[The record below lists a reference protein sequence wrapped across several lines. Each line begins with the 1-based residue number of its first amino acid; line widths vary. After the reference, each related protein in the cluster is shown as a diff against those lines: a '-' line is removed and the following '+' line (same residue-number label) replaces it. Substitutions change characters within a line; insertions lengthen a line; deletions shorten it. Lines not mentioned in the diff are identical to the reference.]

1 MITTLTAT
9 TTDRIVSALLA
20 EEGASG
26 GSHVLTLIIDID
38 AAGLEDALAAA
49 HGASL
54 DHPCRIVAV
63 VRPDPGD
70 EAVTG
75 PRSRD
80 GHVSSDLPGHLD
92 AEIRV
97 GHDAGAGETLVL
109 RPWGEAA
116 EHVDTLVVPFLLP
129 DVPVVAWWPTAPP
142 ACPSTSPL
150 GRLASTRITNT
161 PALDDPVTALKALAP
176 AFTPGDIDLAW
187 TRITLWRAMVASTL
201 DPVLREGAVRGVVIA
216 GEPENAS
223 IALMIRWLALR
234 TEVAVEQVDVPG
246 FSGIASIT
254 VTTPSGEIVIARMDQ
269 ERAAITRPG
278 GGAPQV
284 VTMPRREPITTMN
297 EELRRLTP
305 DLVFGEVL
313 ASFAAECCH
322 GSEED
327 RP

>member
-20 EEGASG
+20 EGGASG
-26 GSHVLTLIIDID
+26 GSHVLTLMIDTD

-63 VRPDPGD
+63 VRPDPED
-70 EAVTG
+70 DAATG

-80 GHVSSDLPGHLD
+80 GHVPSDLSGHLD

-116 EHVDTLVVPFLLP
+116 EHTDTLVVPFLLS
-129 DVPVVAWWPTAPP
+129 DVPVVTWWPTTPP
-142 ACPSTSPL
+142 DVPAESPL

-161 PALDDPVTALKALAP
+161 PALDDPVTALRALAP
-176 AFTPGDIDLAW
+176 SFTRGDIDLAW

-201 DPVLREGAVRGVVIA
+201 DSVLREGAVRSIVIA

-223 IALMIRWLALR
+223 MALMVQWLAVR
-234 TEVAVEQVDVPG
+234 TGVPVAHVDVPG

-254 VTTPSGEIVIARMDQ
+254 VTTPDGEIIITRKDQ
-269 ERAAITRPG
+269 ERVAITRPG
-278 GGAPQV
+278 GGEPQI

-305 DLVFGEVL
+305 DLVFEEVL
-313 ASFAAECCH
+313 ASFIAQNCPAR
-322 GSEED
+322 EEVFW
-327 RP
+327 

>member
-26 GSHVLTLIIDID
+26 GSHVLTLIIDTD
-38 AAGLEDALAAA
+38 AAGLEDALASA

-63 VRPDPGD
+63 VRPDVGD
-70 EAVTG
+70 DATTG
-75 PRSRD
+75 PRD
-80 GHVSSDLPGHLD
+80 GHVTSDVGHLD

-97 GHDAGAGETLVL
+97 GHDAGAGQTLVL
-109 RPWGEAA
+109 HPWGEAV
-116 EHVDTLVVPFLLP
+116 EHIDTLVVPFLLP
-129 DVPVVAWWPTAPP
+129 DVPVVTWWPTTPP
-142 ACPSTSPL
+142 DVPAESPL

-161 PALDDPVTALKALAP
+161 PALDDPVTALRALAP
-176 AFTPGDIDLAW
+176 SFTRGDIDLAW

-201 DPVLREGAVRGVVIA
+201 DSVLREGAVRSIVIA

-223 IALMIRWLALR
+223 MALMVQWLAVR
-234 TEVAVEQVDVPG
+234 TGVPVAHVDVPG

-254 VTTPSGEIVIARMDQ
+254 VTTPDGEIIITRKDQ
-269 ERAAITRPG
+269 ERVAITRPG
-278 GGAPQV
+278 GGEPQI
-284 VTMPRREPITTMN
+284 VTMPRREPITTIN

-305 DLVFGEVL
+305 DLVFEEVL
-313 ASFAAECCH
+313 ASFIAQNCPAR
-322 GSEED
+322 EEVFW
-327 RP
+327 